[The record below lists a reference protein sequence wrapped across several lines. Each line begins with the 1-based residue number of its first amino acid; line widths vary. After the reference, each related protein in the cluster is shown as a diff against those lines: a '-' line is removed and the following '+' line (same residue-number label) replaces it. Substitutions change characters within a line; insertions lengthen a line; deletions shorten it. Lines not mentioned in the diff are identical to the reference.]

1 MASAGSAQFTVTVQV
16 EPTPA
21 GAPAWNADGTADVAG
36 IVVKSTDELRY
47 TLTVAYPADKADTAV
62 AADGF
67 RDFAS
72 KGAVRDAAW
81 SYLTKS
87 RQVGLGHK
95 DGTDGAGEIVES
107 FLWPGDDWTV
117 KAADG
122 TEHVV
127 KQGDWLIGT
136 VWSPEAWDMIK
147 SGEIGGVSMQGSA
160 ARRVPSAEAVA
171 SLRS

>member
-1 MASAGSAQFTVTVQV
+1 MAEAQFTVTVNV
-16 EPTPA
+16 EPAA
-21 GAPAWNADGTADVAG
+21 GGASAAAWNADGTAAVAG
-36 IVVKSTDELRY
+36 IVVKSQDELRY
-47 TLTVAYPADKADTAV
+47 TLTVAYPADKPDAAV

-72 KGAVRDAAW
+72 KAAVRDAAW
-81 SYLTKS
+81 NYLTKS
-87 RQVGLGHK
+87 RNVGLNHK
-95 DGTDGAGEIVES
+95 VGTDGAGTIVES

-122 TEHVV
+122 SEHVV

-136 VWSPEAWDMIK
+136 VWSPEAWELIK

-160 ARRVPSAEAVA
+160 ARRKPTAEAVA
-171 SLRS
+171 NLRS